1 MRRPILAGAA
11 VMALAAFATG
21 ARAAEPVP
29 LAAQG
34 CVGCHG
40 VRGTGSGAIPGIAG
54 RPAIEIAATMNAF
67 RANER
72 AGTIMG
78 RIARG
83 YSEAEIAAIAAY
95 YATSR

>member
-1 MRRPILAGAA
+1 MRRNMLGGAA
-11 VMALAAFATG
+11 AMALVALTPAAF
-21 ARAAEPVP
+21 AAEPVP

-54 RPAIEIAATMNAF
+54 RPAAEITTSMNAF
-67 RANER
+67 RANAR
-72 AGTIMG
+72 PGTIMG

-83 YSEAEIAAIAAY
+83 YSEADIAAIAAY
-95 YATSR
+95 FATAR